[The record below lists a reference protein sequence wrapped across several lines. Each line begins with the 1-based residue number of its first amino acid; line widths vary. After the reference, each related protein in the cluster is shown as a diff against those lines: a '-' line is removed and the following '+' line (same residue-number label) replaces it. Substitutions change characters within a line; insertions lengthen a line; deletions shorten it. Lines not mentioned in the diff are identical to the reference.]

1 MFKERDDF
9 FFNFAVIVI
18 GRKVGYE
25 RFELRQI
32 KKKLLEDL
40 NCGELVVFGYF
51 LGLDKKSQLKII
63 HQFFTFFITEGYK
76 NCFHKIIKKL
86 AF

>member
-25 RFELRQI
+25 RFELRQL
-32 KKKLLEDL
+32 KKIAGRLKLW
-40 NCGELVVFGYF
+40 
-51 LGLDKKSQLKII
+51 
-63 HQFFTFFITEGYK
+63 
-76 NCFHKIIKKL
+76 
-86 AF
+86 